1 MQMMYKD
8 KKCSDKRRKLLGA
21 AALAPLFTSLTAFAA
36 DAPEAASASASA
48 FALLEKELGGRL
60 GVAAI
65 NLGNGMQT
73 GHRTGERFP
82 MCSTFKAIVAAAIL
96 QRSASDPAL
105 LKRHIPITK
114 TDMVSHAPISEP
126 NIGKGMSVEELCAA
140 TVQYSDNPA
149 ANLLM
154 KVLGGPEAVTAY
166 ARSVGDTEFR
176 LDRWETELNSAIPG
190 DPRDTTTP
198 LAMMRTLQALVVG
211 DALGAPQRQQLKD
224 WLLGNTTG
232 GKLIRAGTPAGWVVG
247 DKTGG
252 GAYGARNDIGVI
264 WPPGQAP
271 IVIAVYT
278 ATERKDAE
286 FREDIIARATSAAIK
301 ILAPVIP
308 AQG

>member
-1 MQMMYKD
+1 MQ
-8 KKCSDKRRKLLGA
+8 RRHFLGA
-21 AALAPLFTSLTAFAA
+21 AALTPFISLNASASTPAPAAAPDAPMTAFA
-36 DAPEAASASASA
+36 S
-48 FALLEKELGGRL
+48 LEKDLGGRL

-65 NLGNGMQT
+65 NLATGKQV

-82 MCSTFKAIVAAAIL
+82 VCSTFKAVLAGAIL
-96 QRSASDPAL
+96 HRSTGDPAL
-105 LKRHIPITK
+105 LERRISYTAK
-114 TDMVSHAPISEP
+114 DMVPHAPITEK
-126 NIGKGMSVEELCAA
+126 NIGKGMTVAELCAA

-166 ARSVGDTEFR
+166 ARSIGDTEFR

-198 LAMMRTLQALVVG
+198 LAMMRTLQAMVVG
-211 DALGAPQRQQLKD
+211 EALPAPQRQQLKD
-224 WLLGNTTG
+224 WLVGNTTG
-232 GKLIRAGTPAGWVVG
+232 GKLIRAGTPAGWTVG

-252 GAYGARNDIGVI
+252 GAYGARNDVAVI

-278 ATERKDAE
+278 AHDSKDAKY
-286 FREDIIARATSAAIK
+286 REDIIAGATSTAIALLRAA
-301 ILAPVIP
+301 
-308 AQG
+308 

>member
-1 MQMMYKD
+1 MQ
-8 KKCSDKRRKLLGA
+8 RRHFLGA
-21 AALAPLFTSLTAFAA
+21 AALTPFISLNASAGTPAPAAAPDAPMTAFA
-36 DAPEAASASASA
+36 S
-48 FALLEKELGGRL
+48 LEKDLGGRL

-65 NLGNGMQT
+65 NLATGKQV

-82 MCSTFKAIVAAAIL
+82 VCSTFKAVLAGAIL
-96 QRSASDPAL
+96 HRSAGDPAL
-105 LKRHIPITK
+105 LERRISYTSQ
-114 TDMVSHAPISEP
+114 DMVPHAPITEK
-126 NIGKGMSVEELCAA
+126 NIAKGMTVAELCAA

-166 ARSVGDTEFR
+166 ARSIGDTEFR

-198 LAMMRTLQALVVG
+198 LAMMRTLQAMVVG
-211 DALGAPQRQQLKD
+211 EALPAPQRQQLKD
-224 WLLGNTTG
+224 WLVGNTTG
-232 GKLIRAGTPAGWVVG
+232 GKLIRAGTPAGWTVG

-252 GAYGARNDIGVI
+252 GAYGARNDVAVI

-278 ATERKDAE
+278 AHESKDAKY
-286 FREDIIARATSAAIK
+286 REDIIAGATSTAIALLRAA
-301 ILAPVIP
+301 
-308 AQG
+308 

>member
-1 MQMMYKD
+1 MQ
-8 KKCSDKRRKLLGA
+8 RRHFLGA
-21 AALAPLFTSLTAFAA
+21 AALTPFISLNASASTPAPAAAPDAPMTAFA
-36 DAPEAASASASA
+36 S
-48 FALLEKELGGRL
+48 LEKDLGGRL

-65 NLGNGMQT
+65 NLATGKQV

-82 MCSTFKAIVAAAIL
+82 VCSTFKAVLAGAIL
-96 QRSASDPAL
+96 HRSAGDPAL
-105 LKRHIPITK
+105 LERRISYTAK
-114 TDMVSHAPISEP
+114 DMVPHAPITEK
-126 NIGKGMSVEELCAA
+126 NIGKGMTVAELCAA

-166 ARSVGDTEFR
+166 ARSIGDTEFR

-198 LAMMRTLQALVVG
+198 LAMMRTLQAMVVG
-211 DALGAPQRQQLKD
+211 EALPAPQRQQLKD
-224 WLLGNTTG
+224 WLVGNTTG
-232 GKLIRAGTPAGWVVG
+232 GKLIRAGTPAGWTVG

-252 GAYGARNDIGVI
+252 GAYGARNDVAVI

-278 ATERKDAE
+278 AHDSKDAKY
-286 FREDIIARATSAAIK
+286 REDIIAGATSTAIALLRAA
-301 ILAPVIP
+301 
-308 AQG
+308 

>member
-1 MQMMYKD
+1 MQ
-8 KKCSDKRRKLLGA
+8 RRHFLGA
-21 AALAPLFTSLTAFAA
+21 AALTPFISLNASASTPAPAAAPDAPMTAFA
-36 DAPEAASASASA
+36 S
-48 FALLEKELGGRL
+48 LEKDLGGRL

-65 NLGNGMQT
+65 NLATGKQV

-82 MCSTFKAIVAAAIL
+82 VCSTFKAVLAGAIL
-96 QRSASDPAL
+96 HRSAGDPAL
-105 LKRHIPITK
+105 LERRISYTAK
-114 TDMVSHAPISEP
+114 DMVPHAPITEK
-126 NIGKGMSVEELCAA
+126 NIAKGMTVAELCAA

-166 ARSVGDTEFR
+166 ARSIGDTEFR

-198 LAMMRTLQALVVG
+198 LAMMRTLQAMVVG
-211 DALGAPQRQQLKD
+211 EALPAPQRQQLKD
-224 WLLGNTTG
+224 WLVGNTTG
-232 GKLIRAGTPAGWVVG
+232 GKLIRAGTPAGWTVG

-252 GAYGARNDIGVI
+252 GAYGARNDVAVI

-278 ATERKDAE
+278 AHDSKDAKY
-286 FREDIIARATSAAIK
+286 REDIIAGATSTAIALLRAA
-301 ILAPVIP
+301 
-308 AQG
+308 

>member
-1 MQMMYKD
+1 MQ
-8 KKCSDKRRKLLGA
+8 RRHFLGA
-21 AALAPLFTSLTAFAA
+21 AALTPFISLNASASTPAPAAAPDAPMTAFA
-36 DAPEAASASASA
+36 S
-48 FALLEKELGGRL
+48 LEKDLGGRL

-65 NLGNGMQT
+65 NLASGKQV

-82 MCSTFKAIVAAAIL
+82 VCSTFKAVLAGAIL
-96 QRSASDPAL
+96 HRSAGDPAL
-105 LKRHIPITK
+105 LERRISYTAK
-114 TDMVSHAPISEP
+114 DMVPHAPITEK
-126 NIGKGMSVEELCAA
+126 NIAKGMTVAELCAA

-166 ARSVGDTEFR
+166 ARSIGDTEFR

-198 LAMMRTLQALVVG
+198 LAMMRTLQAMVVG
-211 DALGAPQRQQLKD
+211 EALPAPQRQQLKD
-224 WLLGNTTG
+224 WLVGNTTG
-232 GKLIRAGTPAGWVVG
+232 GKLIRAGTPAGWTVG

-252 GAYGARNDIGVI
+252 GAYGARNDVAVI

-278 ATERKDAE
+278 AHDSKDAKY
-286 FREDIIARATSAAIK
+286 REDIIAGATSTAIALLRAA
-301 ILAPVIP
+301 
-308 AQG
+308 